1 MQPPQDD
8 KKQQRRLWLST
19 SNFKAPPP
27 RQGGGFG
34 SHSQKPPPQTPP
46 QTRPRSGTEGA
57 TPPKVD
63 DKMLAAALLEQFKA
77 VHADF
82 EKARQLNPD
91 PDGALVQAHFAF
103 RDAVQRHSL
112 QEAAAALR
120 KLKAEIR
127 KILRPVQL
135 TEDRQKVRQERANYV
150 QQITARLTG
159 RAKIIK
165 GAAFQ
170 QGVAKKLEKE
180 LSANKNPSFTEFV
193 KKLGDAETQ
202 RSPNSITALQLAAE
216 TAKQFLEGIEKPT
229 PNDLLRLGAIKDAL
243 RRVRLWKLA
252 EEQEALAT
260 MPEGPEKEHLPG
272 ALSRK

>member
-19 SNFKAPPP
+19 SNFKPPPP

-34 SHSQKPPPQTPP
+34 SRLEKPPPQTPP

-91 PDGALVQAHFAF
+91 PDRPLCSRHTSLSAMPCSGTHF
-103 RDAVQRHSL
+103 RRRR
-112 QEAAAALR
+112 LR
-120 KLKAEIR
+120 CAKLKAEIR

-150 QQITARLTG
+150 QQITVPRLTG

-202 RSPNSITALQLAAE
+202 RSPNSITAL
-216 TAKQFLEGIEKPT
+216 
-229 PNDLLRLGAIKDAL
+229 
-243 RRVRLWKLA
+243 
-252 EEQEALAT
+252 
-260 MPEGPEKEHLPG
+260 
-272 ALSRK
+272 